1 MNECKHCKTKTED
14 KNLISIG
21 FYMDENNTIYEH
33 KPFFYVKYVLI
44 RRQKMK
50 CCKKEMILDSYGGF
64 YWCKEC
70 HKTMDEVQE

>member
-1 MNECKHCKTKTED
+1 
-14 KNLISIG
+14 
-21 FYMDENNTIYEH
+21 
-33 KPFFYVKYVLI
+33 
-44 RRQKMK
+44 MK

>member
-33 KPFFYVKYVLI
+33 KPFFLCEI
-44 RRQKMK
+44 
-50 CCKKEMILDSYGGF
+50 CFNKEAKNEML
-64 YWCKEC
+64 
-70 HKTMDEVQE
+70 